1 VVQSGQAYNHLA
13 SASGHA
19 NLYGDTVTHERP
31 GAEPVVKADPGVSAQ
46 LLAELAVDPTAS
58 TRSGTYVRSF
68 AAELTEVGLGEIDA
82 LVGFRL
88 PYSSAE
94 FDLILAG
101 VHPESGEPS
110 YVAVE
115 LKGWDAARLEPS
127 GLAVATGSTSRHRTL
142 HPVVQLDKMIAYLR
156 ERAVTRDHPI
166 SGLVWFPQ
174 ASDADVASLFDFV
187 SPEGTRVFTPESREA
202 MAVFLRSQLAPD
214 PDRRA
219 VGALTSTAVS
229 EPRPLLVAA
238 ANEFKNP
245 DEFVFLGN
253 QELARS
259 AVLKAAEHGTNETLI
274 VTGPPAT
281 GKSAIA
287 TSLVAELDRRGY
299 SVNHATGSRPATSTW
314 RKVVGTG
321 NPGIKV
327 RSLFTY
333 FNNYTGAVPCGLD
346 VLICDEAQRVRGS
359 SANRYTPRDRRTG
372 VPQVVEL
379 IQAAKVSVFFL
390 DPEQAL
396 RPGEIGTE
404 ELIASAAADNGRTV
418 RRITLDTQFGVD
430 GSSEYL
436 KWTSRLL
443 DGERRTPPIWTGG
456 REFTVEVA
464 DTPHDLESRIRERAS
479 DGTARIV
486 AGLCWP
492 WDEAK
497 PGEDLPLDIRIG
509 DWARPWSV
517 KGDRGVHGAPSGT
530 LWASDPAGFGQ
541 IGSVHNVQGFEFA
554 WTGVIIGPDLVWRT
568 DRWVARPQENCDAN
582 LHRLDDRALDKHL
595 RRTYGV
601 LLSRSR
607 KGTIIYSTDPE
618 TRQMLHQVVPS
629 NAR

>member
-1 VVQSGQAYNHLA
+1 MFDPAYNHLA
-13 SASGHA
+13 SARGHA

-31 GAEPVVKADPGVSAQ
+31 GAGSVVKADHGASAQ
-46 LLAELAVDPTAS
+46 FLAELAAHPTA
-58 TRSGTYVRSF
+58 RSQSDPYVRSF
-68 AAELTEVGLGEIDA
+68 AAELTEAGLGEIDA
-82 LVGFRL
+82 LAGFRL

-101 VHPESGEPS
+101 VHPQSGEPS

-115 LKGWDAARLEPS
+115 LKDWKAAQLEPS

-156 ERAVTRDHPI
+156 ERAVTLDHPI
-166 SGLVWFPQ
+166 SGLVWLPQ
-174 ASDADVASLFDFV
+174 ARDADMSSLLEFE
-187 SPEGTRVFTPESREA
+187 SPEGTRVFTPESRAA
-202 MAVFLRSQLAPD
+202 MTGFLRAQLAPD
-214 PDRRA
+214 PARRA
-219 VGALTSTAVS
+219 VGALTSTPVR

-238 ANEFKNP
+238 ANEFRNH

-259 AVLKAAEHGTNETLI
+259 AVLAAVERGTNETLI

-314 RKVVGTG
+314 RKLVGTRY
-321 NPGIKV
+321 PGTKV
-327 RSLFTY
+327 RSLFMY
-333 FNNYTGAVPCGLD
+333 FNNYIGAAPCGLD
-346 VLICDEAQRVRGS
+346 VLICDEAQRIRGNS
-359 SANRYTPRDRRTG
+359 VNRYTPRDQRTG
-372 VPQVVEL
+372 VSQVVEL

-404 ELIASAAADNGRTV
+404 ELIAAAAAANGRTV
-418 RRITLDTQFGVD
+418 RRITLDTQFGAD

-443 DGERRTPPIWTGG
+443 DGERHTPPIWTGG

-464 DTPHDLESRIRERAS
+464 DTPHDLEARIRERAC
-479 DGTARIV
+479 DDTARIV

-492 WDEAK
+492 WHDAK

-517 KGDRGVHGAPSGT
+517 KGDRGLHGAPSSI
-530 LWASDPAGFGQ
+530 LWASDPRGFGQ

-568 DRWVARPQENCDAN
+568 DRWVACPEENQDTS
-582 LHRLDDRALDKHL
+582 LRRLDDRAVDKHI

-618 TRQMLHQVVPS
+618 TRQMLHQAVPS

>member
-1 VVQSGQAYNHLA
+1 M
-13 SASGHA
+13 
-19 NLYGDTVTHERP
+19 THERP
-31 GAEPVVKADPGVSAQ
+31 GAAPVATTGSSASVQ
-46 LLAELAVDPTAS
+46 PLAELAAGPTAHA
-58 TRSGTYVRSF
+58 RSETYVRSF
-68 AAELTEVGLGEIDA
+68 AAELTEAGLGEIDA
-82 LVGFRL
+82 LASYRL
-88 PYSSAE
+88 PYTSAE

-101 VHPESGEPS
+101 VHPQSREPS

-115 LKGWDAARLEPS
+115 LKGWHAAQLEPS
-127 GLAVATGSTSRHRTL
+127 GLAVTTGSTSRHHML

-156 ERAVTRDHPI
+156 ERAVALDHPI
-166 SGLVWFPQ
+166 SGLVWLPK
-174 ASDADVASLFDFV
+174 ARDADVSSLLEFE
-187 SPEGTRVFTPESREA
+187 SSEGTRVFTPESRAA
-202 MAVFLRSQLAPD
+202 MADFLRAQLAPD

-219 VGALTSTAVS
+219 VGALTSMPVR

-259 AVLKAAEHGTNETLI
+259 AVLEAAERGTNETLI

-299 SVNHATGSRPATSTW
+299 AVNHATGSRPATSTW

-321 NPGIKV
+321 NPGTKV

-333 FNNYTGAVPCGLD
+333 FNNYTGAVPRGLD
-346 VLICDEAQRVRGS
+346 VLICDEAHRVRDN
-359 SANRYTPRDRRTG
+359 SANRYTPRDQRTG
-372 VPQVVEL
+372 IPQVVEL
-379 IQAAKVSVFFL
+379 IRAAKVSVFFL
-390 DPEQAL
+390 DPGQAL

-404 ELIASAAADNGRTV
+404 ELIAAAAADSGRTV
-418 RRITLDTQFGVD
+418 RLIALDAQFGAD
-430 GSSEYL
+430 GSAEYL
-436 KWTSRLL
+436 AWTSRLL
-443 DGERRTPPIWTGG
+443 DGERHTPPIWTGG

-464 DTPHDLESRIRERAS
+464 DTPHDLEARIREQES

-486 AGLCWP
+486 AGRCWP
-492 WDEAK
+492 WHDAK
-497 PGEDLPLDIRIG
+497 PGEGLPLDIRIG

-517 KGDRGVHGAPSGT
+517 KGDRGLQGAPSST
-530 LWASDPAGFGQ
+530 LWASDPAGIGQ
-541 IGSVHNVQGFEFA
+541 VGSVHNTQGFEFA

-568 DRWVARPQENCDAN
+568 DRWVARPQENCDTS
-582 LHRLDDRALDKHL
+582 LRRLDDRAFDKHI
-595 RRTYGV
+595 RRAYSV

-618 TRQMLHQVVPS
+618 TRQMLHQIVPS